1 MSEEI
6 VTMRGITK
14 TLRIVKSVLY
24 ALIVA
29 VLFGLG
35 GGVIIGVMWL
45 MPMMLLAVSVYFFL
59 ASRGF
64 YGSVP
69 IGAVDRDLV
78 FGTLFLV
85 AIPVYLVFLRRFN
98 RWVKEHPGKG
108 ETLGSRWG
116 VSVRRWF
123 WR

>member
-1 MSEEI
+1 
-6 VTMRGITK
+6 MRGITK
-14 TLRIVKSVLY
+14 TIRIVKSVLY
-24 ALIVA
+24 ALTVA

-35 GGVIIGVMWL
+35 GGAIIGVMWL
-45 MPMMLLAVSVYFFL
+45 TPMMLLAVSVYFFL

-69 IGAVDRDLV
+69 MGVADRDLV

-85 AIPVYLVFLRRFN
+85 ALPVYLFFLRRLN
-98 RWVKEHPGKG
+98 RWVKEHRGKG
-108 ETLGSRWG
+108 EAVGSRWG
-116 VSVRRWF
+116 ASVRGWF